1 MHSRV
6 KKKDD
11 RFLFNQKDREQL
23 KADLAEENF
32 KRRTCSFY
40 RYIFIDDPQV
50 LRDELYKDWFNLR
63 ILGRV
68 YIATEGINAQISV
81 PEPQWDQF
89 LETLNSRSVL
99 TSMPLKH
106 AVREGQSFIKLVI
119 RVKHEIVAYN
129 IPADQYDMNH
139 VGGYLSTGEFN
150 KAIDNPDSV
159 VVDMRNYYESE
170 VGHFK
175 TAVLPDVET
184 SRDLLPHV
192 KNLLKGQ
199 EEKEVLLYCT
209 GGIRC
214 EKASAYLLHH
224 GFKNVKQLEGG
235 VIQYAH
241 DVKAQQ
247 LDSKFI
253 GSNFVFDDRLEERIT
268 ADVISVCHQCG
279 MACDT
284 HTDCMNQACHI
295 LFIQCPDCKTA
306 FNGCCSDA
314 CQEFDALPLEKQWLL
329 RKNPEKVVSKTVHT
343 ARVKPRL
350 TQ

>member
-40 RYIFIDDPQV
+40 RYILIDDPHV
-50 LRDELYKDWFNLR
+50 LRDELYKDWFDLR

-119 RVKHEIVAYN
+119 RVKQEIVAYN

-268 ADVISVCHQCG
+268 ADVSSVCHQCG

-306 FNGCCSDA
+306 FNGCCSAA
-314 CQEFDALPLEKQWLL
+314 CQEFAALPLEKQWRL
-329 RKNPEKVVSKTVHT
+329 RKDPEKVVSKTVHT